1 MAISY
6 FSYIYVFI
14 FVSVVRPHFF
24 IEAVACRLRSLA
36 FSCAKLWQPC
46 QMPSTRRGLLIWLKL
61 FWKPSANIAYLGIP
75 EKFLPNSLAF

>member
-1 MAISY
+1 SSLL
-6 FSYIYVFI
+6 FDLI
-14 FVSVVRPHFF
+14 FYLQ
-24 IEAVACRLRSLA
+24 VAALLDVPLA